1 MRIVHLSTQLNIQR
15 IVTSISSSKSAMM
28 VGIIVKFS
36 LSYYTFYVIETV
48 DGCTLG
54 DLLSFFTGSSTI
66 PPQGFNKQCTIT
78 FNHGSDRLPTAST
91 CSLEIRLP
99 TCHGED
105 YGSFKDAMVLA
116 LKCHDGFGQL

>member
-36 LSYYTFYVIETV
+36 LSYYTFYVIETA

-54 DLLSFFTGSSTI
+54 DLLSFFTGSSMILPQAKALINSAQSLSITEVI
-66 PPQGFNKQCTIT
+66 VYLQPLPVVLKFVYPPVRVRT
-78 FNHGSDRLPTAST
+78 
-91 CSLEIRLP
+91 
-99 TCHGED
+99 
-105 YGSFKDAMVLA
+105 MVPSRMLWSSP
-116 LKCHDGFGQL
+116 

>member
-36 LSYYTFYVIETV
+36 LSYYTFYVIETA

-54 DLLSFFTGSSTI
+54 DLLSFFTGSQRFLRKALINSVQSLSITEVI
-66 PPQGFNKQCTIT
+66 VYLQLLPVVLKFVYPPV
-78 FNHGSDRLPTAST
+78 
-91 CSLEIRLP
+91 
-99 TCHGED
+99 
-105 YGSFKDAMVLA
+105 MVRTMVPSRMLWSSP
-116 LKCHDGFGQL
+116 